1 MVENTQGGFQ
11 AKGDK
16 DGVYDHRGVVH
27 CVHQFEA
34 ADAHVTTM
42 DGIEI
47 HVCNR
52 LNVLIWL
59 TGLAHVT
66 NP

>member
-52 LNVLIWL
+52 LNVLI
-59 TGLAHVT
+59 
-66 NP
+66 